1 MMANRNPVGMK
12 AAHPMHRVST
22 LGLMRALLLASLLL
36 AGCSKQVSQQPVST
50 LAPVL
55 VLASNERGR
64 PQFDYSGPDSLSYHQ
79 SLDSFTFQ
87 IGPAVGTP
95 WATAKGEMKPGSS
108 NDVTITIQSTSDRAY
123 DIQLLGL
130 SPTNNFDVTEDKI
143 KETLRVPAGE
153 KKLTIERFVIFTYD
167 FAK

>member
-1 MMANRNPVGMK
+1 M
-12 AAHPMHRVST
+12 
-22 LGLMRALLLASLLL
+22 LGLMRALLLASLLF
-36 AGCSKQVSQQPVST
+36 AGCSKQAPQQPVSA

-64 PQFDYSGPDSLSYHQ
+64 PQFDYSGPDSLSYRY

-95 WATAKGEMKPGSS
+95 WATGKGEMKLGNT
-108 NDVTITIQSTSDRAY
+108 NDLIITIQSTSDRGY

-130 SPTNNFDVTEDKI
+130 STTNNFDVAEDKM

-153 KKLTIERFVIFTYD
+153 KKLTIQRYVIYTYD
-167 FAK
+167 FSKR